1 MSQGLGLLARVTTR
15 PRGSWLST
23 IPISC
28 ENLRVLAF
36 ETTSAISA
44 YRVVIDP
51 RSVVVK
57 RDKGAL
63 GGLVDSPLLRQ
74 SIDLP
79 DYCR

>member
-1 MSQGLGLLARVTTR
+1 MSRSPDLLARVTTR
-15 PRGSWLST
+15 PRGRWLST

-28 ENLRVLAF
+28 ENLHVLAF
-36 ETTSAISA
+36 ETTSVISA

-51 RSVVVK
+51 KSAVVK

-63 GGLVDSPLLRQ
+63 GGLVDSPFLLQ